1 MMKTL
6 FIGWFYQLVVVTL
19 VYELRCPAPGHWR
32 LRARKFYCGQSYVCL
47 LRSPENSYR
56 ETCDGLDYSSTGSK
70 LIFEPYFNKARCSYK
85 RYQPFPFSTDGNNKC
100 VYQKSFCNEEGQIVH
115 REGSMI
121 NDTTCGCDSSQG
133 YIFVIKPEHNC
144 YCIPSKEDCTC
155 HKLSCND
162 KDTLCPFIGSA
173 VRNVS
178 CPKIVIRPSTQKNE
192 SSTSV
197 DRFTDGRSSYY
208 KGRKYRLTC
217 FYFIIALIDV
227 MITELAVIGLSEWPD
242 VLYRYRSTD
251 NNTPEQLLVD
261 QRVSGNSL
269 NETEGDSIEIER
281 LQKEKN
287 RILMG
292 ELLSGDENS
301 YNKFLTFL
309 KGYPEYYDLI
319 YGIENTVVT
328 DEDRI
333 AFQNCQRNTEHSR

>member
-6 FIGWFYQLVVVTL
+6 FLCWFCQLVVVTL
-19 VYELRCPAPGHWR
+19 VYELKCPAPGHWR

-56 ETCDGLDYSSTGSK
+56 ETCDGLDYSSSGSK
-70 LIFEPYFNKARCSYK
+70 LIFEPYFNKAGCSYN

-100 VYQKSFCNEEGQIVH
+100 VYQKSFCNEKGQIVH
-115 REGSMI
+115 REGSMR
-121 NDTTCGCDSSQG
+121 NDATCGCDSSQG
-133 YIFVIKPEHNC
+133 YIFVTTPKHNC
-144 YCIPSKEDCTC
+144 YCIPSQEDCSC

-208 KGRKYRLTC
+208 EGRTYRLTYV
-217 FYFIIALIDV
+217 YFSKALIIV
-227 MITELAVIGLSEWPD
+227 MITVLAVIGLLEWND
-242 VLYRYRSTD
+242 VLYGDRLTD
-251 NNTPEQLLVD
+251 NNTTVQLLVD
-261 QRVSGNSL
+261 QDVSDNLL

-292 ELLSGDENS
+292 ELLSGDENG
-301 YNKFLTFL
+301 YIKFLTFL
-309 KGYPEYYDLI
+309 KRYSEYDDLV

-328 DEDRI
+328 DDDRI
-333 AFQNCQRNTEHSR
+333 AFQNCQRNT